1 MILQPT
7 GDADGEYRRCGIF
20 NAMDE
25 ETSAMIKAGFATQ
38 KLEKIEYEE
47 SNDYR
52 YTIKII

>member
-1 MILQPT
+1 
-7 GDADGEYRRCGIF
+7 
-20 NAMDE
+20 MDE